1 MKFAHQPSLPESG
14 QLKIANQKSQI
25 ENPDVWVLVQHRQGK
40 IEEPTFGL
48 LGEAQRLSG
57 DRGKAVAVCLGWGL
71 DQEMNMMGSRGADK
85 ILYVKDERLAHF
97 HAEAQSAVLAGIIG
111 REKPLFLL
119 MAQSAETADLAP
131 RLAAAL
137 EIGLVTR
144 AMDLNMDD
152 HGHVTAVQ
160 PISNG
165 YLFQEVE
172 FESPPPHLV
181 TFLPSV
187 LSSEGVEPKKAEIL
201 VVLPQAG
208 FEVAK
213 TEVKTL
219 VEPDPETLDLEE
231 ADIIVSAGRGV
242 GKGEAFQVIHD
253 LAKAIG
259 GSVSGTRPVIDW
271 QMLPYD
277 RQIGQT
283 GKTVTPRL
291 LLACGIS
298 GANEYT
304 VGMEKSQFV
313 IAINADSKARIFRFA
328 DLGVVGDVHEVLPL
342 LIKRLREA

>member
-1 MKFAHQPSLPESG
+1 V
-14 QLKIANQKSQI
+14 KSTI
-25 ENPDVWVLVQHRQGK
+25 NNSDVWFLVQHRQGK

-48 LGEAQRLSG
+48 LGEAQRLSRG
-57 DRGKAVAVCLGWGL
+57 QGKAVAVCVGWDL
-71 DQEMNMMGSRGADK
+71 DEELNRLRFLGADQ

-97 HAEAQSAVLAGIIG
+97 HAEAQSVVLERVLG
-111 REKPLFLL
+111 RDKPLFLL
-119 MAQSAETADLAP
+119 MAHSAETSDLAP

-137 EIGLVTR
+137 EAGLVTR

-160 PISNG
+160 PVSNG
-165 YLFQEVE
+165 YLFQELE
-172 FESPPPHLV
+172 FESPPPYLV
-181 TFLPSV
+181 TFLPNV
-187 LSSEGVEPKKAEIL
+187 LSSEGVAPKKAEI
-201 VVLPQAG
+201 VIVKPEEG
-208 FEVAK
+208 FGALK

-219 VEPDPETLDLEE
+219 VEPHPERLELEE

-242 GKGEAFQVIHD
+242 GRGEAFQIIHD
-253 LAKAIG
+253 LAKVIG

-271 QMLPYD
+271 QTLPYD

-291 LLACGIS
+291 LVACGIS

-304 VGMEKSQFV
+304 VGMEKSQLV
-313 IAINADSKARIFRFA
+313 IAINIDAKARIFRFA

-342 LIKRLREA
+342 LIKRLREGECSR